1 MSGRWIHSVVVF
13 LAALVAGTVASAQSG
28 TYNDYTPYSVYGV
41 GQIQHPGSAYNMGMG
56 GVGIATRNKRFVNY
70 LNPASATA
78 RDSLSFMADFGLSGR
93 ASIYSQEDIHSA
105 NNLFNINNFVIS
117 FPLWPNTAMMLGI
130 MPYTNTGYNFTY
142 VERDQD
148 LIGITG
154 PQAYSAAGSGGLY
167 QFFAGGAVT
176 FWKRLSLGAE
186 YILYFGE
193 IDKTVNLSFS
203 NAAFRSLQS
212 GHILQLRG
220 STAKFGLQYDQ
231 PLGGSTVLTAG
242 ATYKLKAG
250 VRGNTKDYAYA
261 TLSSLTDTL
270 RNKDVTLGKDSPLQF
285 GDELGVGLSLRGG
298 DRWMAEVNYIRS
310 DWSMSGLDAVNGFSN
325 TSAYKFSAAAGQSFR
340 AGFEFTPNRNDI
352 RYFLRR
358 CTYRGGVYFD
368 QSYYRLDGKPV
379 DSYGITI
386 GATIPVFRGYNGV
399 SFALDFGRRGTAN
412 GGMIRENYLGFHVG
426 FNIFDIWFQKPRYD

>member
-1 MSGRWIHSVVVF
+1 MVM
-13 LAALVAGTVASAQSG
+13 LAGLLAGTAASAQSG
-28 TYNDYTPYSVYGV
+28 SYNDYTPYSVYGV
-41 GQIQHPGSAYNMGMG
+41 GSLQHPGSAYNMGMG

-70 LNPASATA
+70 LNPASITA
-78 RDSLSFMADFGLSGR
+78 RDSLSFMADFGLMGR
-93 ASIYSQEDIHSA
+93 ASVYRQEDIRSA

-130 MPYTNTGYNFTY
+130 MPYTNTGYSFTF
-142 VERDQD
+142 VEKDQD
-148 LIGITG
+148 MIGITG
-154 PQAYSAAGSGGLY
+154 PQAYSATGTGGLY
-167 QFFAGGAVT
+167 QFFAGGAAT
-176 FWKRLSLGAE
+176 FWKRLSVGAE

-193 IDKTVNLSFS
+193 IDKSVNLSFS
-203 NAAFRSLQS
+203 NTAFRSIQS

-231 PLGGSTVLTAG
+231 PLGGRTVLTAG

-270 RNKDVTLGKDSPLQF
+270 RNKEAVLGKDSPLQF
-285 GDELGVGLSLRGG
+285 GDEMGFGLSLRGG

-310 DWSMSGLDAVNGFSN
+310 DWSGSGLDAVNGFSN
-325 TSAYKFSAAAGQSFR
+325 VSDYRFSSAAGQSVR

-358 CTYRGGVYFD
+358 CTYRGGLYYD
-368 QSYYRLDGKPV
+368 ESYYRLDGMPV
-379 DSYGITI
+379 VSYGITL

-399 SFALDFGRRGTAN
+399 SFALDLGRRGTAKN
-412 GGMIRENYLGFHVG
+412 GMIRENYLGFHIG
-426 FNIFDIWFQKPRYD
+426 FNIFDIWFQKPRYE